1 MALCF
6 EEMSTVPNIEDWNHS
21 MTNLC
26 SEGPKD
32 LIAMP
37 CKSLALMVLDASA
50 VCVCAESISNSNQII
65 FIYLLLFEV

>member
-1 MALCF
+1 
-6 EEMSTVPNIEDWNHS
+6 